1 MAVLVDT
8 DTVASEDRAHY
19 WRQALK
25 TLFDARVHVEPA
37 IEREFHGRLSI
48 HRIDRVGVAEL
59 MSGPMSFSTTAVSGE
74 SDLIAL
80 VASKGAA
87 VVEQGGRRC
96 VLHER
101 QIVLCSGSRPVD
113 LALSVPARLASVHVP
128 EDEFLDLFP
137 QGREATLVPI
147 AADEGA
153 PALFADHVDALLR
166 RRDSLDAASARA
178 VADSILHL
186 LGAAAGFG
194 IADAPNGPHRKRAR
208 IDRVLRFARSNL
220 RDPDLDVDTIA
231 RAVHLSPRQVHR
243 LFEREPMSIMQWV
256 LVQRLEGCLR
266 ELRRIDGAARPISEI
281 AHDWGF
287 SDQAHFSRTFRKHFG
302 ESPSEVRRRVL
313 AGHAAADDASAP
325 ADSPTRASRA
335 FERPACRGCHFRT
348 SKTSR

>member
-1 MAVLVDT
+1 MPTTPRGRGTIRARAGRNHFVTAARRGRIQRRPDRNAPRIAVTDGKISAICVSIAGRPPKSSSIAFSISASLSRISLSKRRSRSARVGQSGKGARRCASRCDANSASRSVVPSSGFIGCPSCRGRGCGRNAESLSVSCTRAGSRRESDSVRDERAATFRSGASRGYNRPDGGREGTGLAVLVDT

-147 AADEGA
+147 AADE
-153 PALFADHVDALLR
+153 
-166 RRDSLDAASARA
+166 
-178 VADSILHL
+178 
-186 LGAAAGFG
+186 
-194 IADAPNGPHRKRAR
+194 
-208 IDRVLRFARSNL
+208 
-220 RDPDLDVDTIA
+220 
-231 RAVHLSPRQVHR
+231 
-243 LFEREPMSIMQWV
+243 
-256 LVQRLEGCLR
+256 
-266 ELRRIDGAARPISEI
+266 
-281 AHDWGF
+281 
-287 SDQAHFSRTFRKHFG
+287 
-302 ESPSEVRRRVL
+302 
-313 AGHAAADDASAP
+313 
-325 ADSPTRASRA
+325 
-335 FERPACRGCHFRT
+335 
-348 SKTSR
+348 